1 MIRLSHPN
9 GHARRDISVWMSHE
23 LKGEVWAR
31 NTVMSYQY
39 RGGI

>member
-1 MIRLSHPN
+1 MIRLNHAN
-9 GHARRDISVWMSHE
+9 GHTMRDISVWMSHE

-31 NTVMSYQY
+31 NAVTSYQY